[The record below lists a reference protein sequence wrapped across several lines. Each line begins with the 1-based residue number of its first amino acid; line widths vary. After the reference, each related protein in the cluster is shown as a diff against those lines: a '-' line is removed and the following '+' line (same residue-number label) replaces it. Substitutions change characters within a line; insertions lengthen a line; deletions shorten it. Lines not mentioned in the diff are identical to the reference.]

1 MAEYNSRRSGP
12 EWLRLITECRQ
23 SGMPDNVWCEAYF
36 RQKIICGILPGF
48 LV

>member
-36 RQKIICGILPGF
+36 RQVNRNFKF
-48 LV
+48 RVKK